1 MVTFKSFSGQTAIL
15 IHEIGIK
22 FDNTAGR
29 LTSYLRLQGRSNCP
43 YERAGMETLIAEERE
58 NLKVLKLQ
66 LDELTK
72 SK

>member
-1 MVTFKSFSGQTAIL
+1 MITFETLSGAKGIL

-22 FDNTAGR
+22 FDRTAGR
-29 LTSYLRLQGRSNCP
+29 LAAYLKLQGRSDCP
-43 YERAGMETLIAEERE
+43 YERAGMETLIKEERE
-58 NLKVLKLQ
+58 NLRVLKLQ

>member
-1 MVTFKSFSGQTAIL
+1 MITFETLSGTKDIL
-15 IHEIGIK
+15 THEIGIK

-29 LTSYLRLQGRSNCP
+29 LVAYLRLQGRSNCP
-43 YERAGMETLIAEERE
+43 YEKAGMDALIKEEKETLR
-58 NLKVLKLQ
+58 VLRLQ